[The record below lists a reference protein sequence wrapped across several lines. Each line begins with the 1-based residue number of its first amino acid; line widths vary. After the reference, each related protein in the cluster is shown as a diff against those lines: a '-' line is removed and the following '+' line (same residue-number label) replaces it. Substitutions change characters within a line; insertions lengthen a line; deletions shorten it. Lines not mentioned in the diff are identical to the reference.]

1 MELANL
7 WHESGNEHKAATL
20 ANCVRGARL
29 RCRTM
34 PSYSAEY
41 GASAWFLTRQLI
53 GQELR
58 TLYDSPTELSPRL
71 LALGRRLGTIETNP
85 KSKELPTALHTLVR
99 KLDELE
105 GEHLLRGCNQ
115 RVRDLPVSKNRM
127 RERYSAKKRLTNS
140 NK

>member
-34 PSYSAEY
+34 PSYRAEY

-71 LALGRRLGTIETNP
+71 LAVARRLGTIETNP
-85 KSKELPTALHTLVR
+85 KSKELPTTLVR

-105 GEHLLRGCNQ
+105 GGHLLRGCNQ
-115 RVRDLPVSKNRM
+115 RVRNLPVSKNRM
-127 RERYSAKKRLTNS
+127 RER
-140 NK
+140 